1 MTVADDSGA
10 PDDHVS
16 ITASETSSEGSYMS
30 QPPPLLD
37 FINATCMATA
47 RLASCFPCAVVDIN
61 DSDDYV
67 VDRLSRENAMNVMY
81 GSSSVN
87 NNATTATTPTST
99 NSPPNTFVSENDS
112 RKALVD
118 GIRFSN
124 NGLGEYK
131 DDDDML
137 FIQLSNSEHTPQND
151 MPIQSNPSAIVEEDR
166 SHHDDVDL
174 HTISLND
181 GATGSSVVPDEC
193 VTDNSSTAMRNRE
206 PQDSEIVSENEI
218 PIIYSPPKDPS
229 KKKKK
234 FGMKLFGRKKKA

>member
-1 MTVADDSGA
+1 
-10 PDDHVS
+10 
-16 ITASETSSEGSYMS
+16 MS

-67 VDRLSRENAMNVMY
+67 VDRLSRENAMYVMY
-81 GSSSVN
+81 GGSRISNN
-87 NNATTATTPTST
+87 NNATTTTTTPAST
-99 NSPPNTFVSENDS
+99 NSPNTNTFISENDS
-112 RKALVD
+112 RTALVG
-118 GIRFSN
+118 GIQFN
-124 NGLGEYK
+124 NNCLGEQK
-131 DDDDML
+131 DDDVI
-137 FIQLSNSEHTPQND
+137 FIQLSNSEQMPQND
-151 MPIQSNPSAIVEEDR
+151 MPIQSNPSAIVEEDN
-166 SHHDDVDL
+166 SHHNDGDM

-193 VTDNSSTAMRNRE
+193 VTDNSSSAVMRNRE
-206 PQDSEIVSENEI
+206 PQGSGIDSENEMT
-218 PIIYSPPKDPS
+218 IYSPPKDTPK